1 MTIEA
6 MKQPQQLQQP
16 IQQQLLQ
23 LIQELQTTV
32 AVASSTTITTRPPSD
47 LLISTKF

>member
-16 IQQQLLQ
+16 IQQLLQ

-32 AVASSTTITTRPPSD
+32 AFASSTTITTRPPSD
-47 LLISTKF
+47 LLTSTKF

>member
-6 MKQPQQLQQP
+6 MKQP
-16 IQQQLLQ
+16 QQLLQ

-32 AVASSTTITTRPPSD
+32 ASFTTITTRPPSD
-47 LLISTKF
+47 LLKSTKF